1 LNGERPVHLAAID
14 AGSNAIRLLIARA
27 ASPDDIR
34 ILKAERCAVRLGHNV
49 FVRGSFDRQ
58 TMRRAVKVFAHFRAL
73 LERYHVAS
81 YRAVA
86 TSAAREARNR
96 RLLVDRIF
104 AKTGIAL
111 EVIDGQEEARLEVL
125 AVLSAIAPRSAPRL
139 VLDLGGG
146 SLELICLHDGR
157 PRRSIQMPIGTVRIL
172 EQMGINGSIGKTR
185 ADEVRRLVLDA
196 MDRAVPRSLLGV
208 RGLVAAC
215 GGNAETLARL
225 MPGRT
230 MAGQATLDLKTL
242 RRELGD
248 VLRLDVG
255 GRMRAFGVRR
265 DRAEV
270 LGIAAIVLDAIGSRL
285 GASAFVVPGVGIRD
299 GIVREL
305 VEARKS
311 RTADEDAHPLLS
323 GARALT
329 RRFEADPGHGEQVKR
344 LAGAIF
350 DQLRDVHGM
359 GAKER
364 KLLEAGAILHDVGH
378 FVNDV
383 RHHAHGA
390 YLVRNSVMPGIAA
403 WRRDML
409 ACLVRYHNNKTRPR
423 ASHAEYTELSPGRR
437 RQVRMLAAIL
447 RIAEGLDRDHKGSV
461 WRVRVDVD
469 GNEAE
474 FRIYGANG
482 SAQLLEESRRKAQLF
497 QEVFGLRARFR
508 KAGEKR
514 QLKGGKVA

>member
-1 LNGERPVHLAAID
+1 
-14 AGSNAIRLLIARA
+14 
-27 ASPDDIR
+27 
-34 ILKAERCAVRLGHNV
+34 
-49 FVRGSFDRQ
+49 
-58 TMRRAVKVFAHFRAL
+58 
-73 LERYHVAS
+73 
-81 YRAVA
+81 
-86 TSAAREARNR
+86 
-96 RLLVDRIF
+96 
-104 AKTGIAL
+104 
-111 EVIDGQEEARLEVL
+111 
-125 AVLSAIAPRSAPRL
+125 
-139 VLDLGGG
+139 
-146 SLELICLHDGR
+146 
-157 PRRSIQMPIGTVRIL
+157 MPIGTVRIL

>member
-1 LNGERPVHLAAID
+1 MNGERPVHLAAID

-27 ASPDDIR
+27 TSPDDIR
-34 ILKAERCAVRLGHNV
+34 VLKAERCAVRLGHNV

-73 LERYHVAS
+73 LERYHVSS

-125 AVLSAIAPRSAPRL
+125 AVLSAMAPRAAPRL

-146 SLELICLHDGR
+146 SLELIFLAGGR
-157 PRRSIQMPIGTVRIL
+157 PSRSIQIPVGTVRIL
-172 EQMGINGSIGKTR
+172 EQLGIHGSIGKTR
-185 ADEVRRLVLDA
+185 ADDVRAIVLDA
-196 MDRAVPRSLLGV
+196 MDRAVSRSLLGV

-215 GGNAETLARL
+215 GGNAEALARL

-230 MAGQATLDLKTL
+230 VAGQATLDLKTL
-242 RRELGD
+242 RRDLGD
-248 VLRLDVG
+248 VLRLDVPA
-255 GRMRAFGVRR
+255 RMRAFGVRR

-285 GASAFVVPGVGIRD
+285 GASAFIVPGVGIRE

-305 VEARKS
+305 VEARKKQA
-311 RTADEDAHPLLS
+311 ADEEAHPLLDV
-323 GARALT
+323 ARSLA
-329 RRFEADPGHGEQVKR
+329 RRFDADPAHADQVKR
-344 LAGAIF
+344 LALSLF
-350 DQLRDVHGM
+350 DQLRDVHRM

-364 KLLEAGAILHDVGH
+364 KLLEAGAILHDVGR

-390 YLVRNSVMPGIAA
+390 YLVRNSALPGIAG

-423 ASHAEYTELSPGRR
+423 ASHPEYAELSPGRR
-437 RQVRMLAAIL
+437 RQVRILAGIL
-447 RIAEGLDRDHKGSV
+447 RIAEGLDRDHKGNV
-461 WRVRVDVD
+461 WRVRVEVEGD
-469 GNEAE
+469 EALL
-474 FRIYGANG
+474 RIFGADG